1 MFATDRPPAS
11 SPTVNA
17 VLCLVFCLCVL
28 PVPARAL
35 DRTQLAVIV
44 NTLDPLSVR
53 IGEYYAAR
61 RRISFQNFIKVSFP
75 PHGTALTR
83 DQFDALKAQVD
94 RQTLPNVQAFALTW
108 AA

>member
-28 PVPARAL
+28 PLPARAL

-53 IGEYYAAR
+53 IGDYYAAQ

-75 PHGTALTR
+75 PGKTTLTR
-83 DQFDALKAQVD
+83 DEFEAIKTRVD
-94 RQTLPNVQAFALTW
+94 GQTLPNV
-108 AA
+108 